1 MINKKDIII
10 IGIISILLKVIGF
23 ILDLNERIPNILL
36 NTYEVLF
43 MSAIIFIMI
52 SIIYFPV
59 KLIIYKFIKSK
70 FN

>member
-1 MINKKDIII
+1 MINKIDFII
-10 IGIISILLKVIGF
+10 IGIISILLTVIGF

>member
-10 IGIISILLKVIGF
+10 IGIISILLTVIGF
-23 ILDLNERIPNILL
+23 ILDFNERIPNILL
-36 NTYEVLF
+36 NIYEVLF

-52 SIIYFPV
+52 SIIYLPV

-70 FN
+70 LN

>member
-10 IGIISILLKVIGF
+10 IGIISILLTVIGF

>member
-1 MINKKDIII
+1 MINKIDFII
-10 IGIISILLKVIGF
+10 IGIISILLTVIGF

-43 MSAIIFIMI
+43 MSAIIFIII

>member
-10 IGIISILLKVIGF
+10 IGIISILLTVIGF

-36 NTYEVLF
+36 NIYEVLF

-52 SIIYFPV
+52 SIIYLPV

-70 FN
+70 LN

>member
-1 MINKKDIII
+1 
-10 IGIISILLKVIGF
+10 
-23 ILDLNERIPNILL
+23 LDLNERIPNILL

-52 SIIYFPV
+52 SIIYLPV

-70 FN
+70 LN

>member
-1 MINKKDIII
+1 MINKKDILI
-10 IGIISILLKVIGF
+10 IGIISILLTVIGF

-36 NTYEVLF
+36 NIYEMLI

-59 KLIIYKFIKSK
+59 KLIIYKFRKSK
-70 FN
+70 F

>member
-1 MINKKDIII
+1 MINKIDFII
-10 IGIISILLKVIGF
+10 IGIISILLTVIGF

-52 SIIYFPV
+52 SIIYLPV

-70 FN
+70 LN

>member
-10 IGIISILLKVIGF
+10 IGIISILLSVIGF

-36 NTYEVLF
+36 NIYEMLI
-43 MSAIIFIMI
+43 MSAIIFILI

-70 FN
+70 IF

>member
-10 IGIISILLKVIGF
+10 IGIISILLTVIGF

-36 NTYEVLF
+36 NIYEMLI

-59 KLIIYKFIKSK
+59 KLIIYKFRKSK
-70 FN
+70 F

>member
-1 MINKKDIII
+1 MINKKDILI
-10 IGIISILLKVIGF
+10 IGIISILLTVIGF

-36 NTYEVLF
+36 NIYEMLI

-70 FN
+70 FF

>member
-1 MINKKDIII
+1 MINKKDILI
-10 IGIISILLKVIGF
+10 IGIISILLTVIGF

-36 NTYEVLF
+36 NIYEMLI

-70 FN
+70 F

>member
-10 IGIISILLKVIGF
+10 IGIISILLTVIGF

-36 NTYEVLF
+36 NIYEMLI

-70 FN
+70 FF

>member
-1 MINKKDIII
+1 MINKIDFIT
-10 IGIISILLKVIGF
+10 IGIISILLTVIGF